1 MIVLMGVVL
10 AGYFSR
16 IFVFQN
22 PFILMLVTLIGAVP
36 VLWNAVQALRQKDW
50 ASMDMLA
57 SIALVFSVLDQEW
70 VSAVFIAMMLAAARI
85 LGALTESRTER
96 SIRSILKLRP
106 TTAKVIRNKTMLT
119 IGVEQVVLGD
129 IIVVDAGERI
139 PVDGTILEGD
149 ASVDESSLT
158 GESLPIDKIVGQQAL
173 SSTLLLS
180 GSLRIKTNRIGKD
193 TTIERVIDLI
203 ASSTAEKPKT
213 QTMGERF
220 GKTYLVSVFIG
231 SAVLYAV
238 TAKLSLVLSVILVVC
253 ADDIAIA
260 IPLAY
265 LRAIGLAAKRGI
277 IVKGGR
283 YLEALGTATTF
294 VFDKTGTLTKG
305 ALAVS
310 GVVAVSGIKE
320 EKVLAAAATA
330 SYRSSHPF
338 SKAIVRH
345 AKEQGLTEIHP
356 KSFRAVGGKGTV
368 AQVAVGKI
376 VTGKQSFLLDEG
388 VIIGQALFKKAER
401 RAKTGE
407 SVSYVAINGK
417 VVGFITA
424 ADEPKAN
431 AKQAIADLRSLGV
444 NRIILLTGDNE
455 HVAKSV
461 ASDLGVTQWF
471 ANLLPEDKVKRIKQ
485 LRRSGSIVMV
495 GDGVND
501 AAALA
506 ASDIGIAMGVLG
518 TDAAIESADIAL
530 MRDDLS
536 ALPEAVRLARATRS
550 VAVQDF
556 WIWGITNIFGLGLV
570 FGGIIGPAGAA
581 AYNFISD
588 FFPLFNSLRV
598 RLSGGANSKR

>member
-1 MIVLMGVVL
+1 MIALMGIVL
-10 AGYFSR
+10 AGYFAR
-16 IFVFQN
+16 IVIFQN
-22 PFILMLVTLIGAVP
+22 PLTLIVVTLIGTAP

-57 SIALVFSVLDQEW
+57 SIALVFSILDQEW

-85 LGALTESRTER
+85 LGELTEARTER

-106 TTAKVIRNKTMLT
+106 TTAKVMRDKTMLT
-119 IGVEQVVLGD
+119 IDIDQVVLGD
-129 IIVVDAGERI
+129 IVVVDAGERI

-149 ASVDESSLT
+149 ASIDESSLT
-158 GESLPIDKIVGQQAL
+158 GESLPIDKVVGQQAL
-173 SSTLLLS
+173 SSTLVSS
-180 GSLRIKTNRIGKD
+180 GSLRIKTNRIGKN
-193 TTIERVIDLI
+193 TTIERVIALI

-231 SAVLYAV
+231 SAVLYTV
-238 TAKLSLVLSVILVVC
+238 TAKLSLVLSVVLVVC

-265 LRAIGLAAKRGI
+265 LRAIGLAARRGI

-310 GVVAVSGIKE
+310 GVVAVAGTSQ

-338 SKAIVRH
+338 SKAIVRY
-345 AKEQGLTEIHP
+345 AKDQSLKEIHP
-356 KSFRAVGGKGTV
+356 KSFKAVGGKGTI
-368 AQVAVGKI
+368 AQAAVGKI
-376 VTGKQSFLLDEG
+376 VTGKQSFLEDEG
-388 VIIGQALFKKAER
+388 ILVSQALKNKVER

-407 SVSYVAINGK
+407 SISYVAVAGK
-417 VVGFITA
+417 VIGFIAA

-431 AKQAIADLRSLGV
+431 AKQAIADLRSLGATQ
-444 NRIILLTGDNE
+444 IILLTGDNE

-461 ASDLGVTQWF
+461 SKDLGVTRWF
-471 ANLLPEDKVKRIKQ
+471 ANLLPEDKVKKIKQ

-536 ALPEAVRLARATRS
+536 ALPEAVRLARATRN
-550 VAVQDF
+550 VAIQDF

-588 FFPLFNSLRV
+588 FFPLFNSMRV
-598 RLSGGANSKR
+598 RLTRK